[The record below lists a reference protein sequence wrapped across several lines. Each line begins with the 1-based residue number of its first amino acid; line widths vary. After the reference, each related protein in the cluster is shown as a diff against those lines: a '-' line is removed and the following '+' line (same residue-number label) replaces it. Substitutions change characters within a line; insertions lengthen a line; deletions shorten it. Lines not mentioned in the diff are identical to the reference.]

1 MCSLAPSPSS
11 LVPSPSSLV
20 PSPSSL
26 APSPSSLAPS
36 PSSLVPSPSSLIPS
50 SSSLAPHPP
59 LLYHSCRVIYGVIE
73 FSIYMWAYQR
83 FHLVDLPWDSAW
95 TWWLC
100 FLAYDMGYYFFH
112 RYAHGRPIP
121 AVKVRVCVLLCFA
134 LSFSVRPMQRSTCF
148 GPPTKCTTAPRS
160 TTSARH

>member
-1 MCSLAPSPSS
+1 MCSLAPSPSY
-11 LVPSPSSLV
+11 LL
-20 PSPSSL
+20 
-26 APSPSSLAPS
+26 PS
-36 PSSLVPSPSSLIPS
+36 PSSLVPSPSSLISS

-83 FHLVDLPWDSAW
+83 FHFVDLPWDSAW

-121 AVKVRVCVLLCFA
+121 AVKVRVRVALLCIILFCLAHAEVNLFWAAHQVHHSSEEYNLSTA
-134 LSFSVRPMQRSTCF
+134 LRQSSTQGLTSWVRRGKNQ
-148 GPPTKCTTAPRS
+148 
-160 TTSARH
+160 